1 MCHVTILMSSFLTY
15 CLITLI
21 HICTVFKLYCM
32 VHIYLFPMD
41 LWQKEGSFEPT
52 VSLMYF
58 NYLNQTNKKKDNQKA
73 PQNTIP
79 NEDKQLHLIIHEL
92 PLAFHQ
98 CMKVVTVFKVSNVL
112 IIGKYSAIG

>member
-1 MCHVTILMSSFLTY
+1 MSYHLNTCLYSIQIVLHGKYLPIPHGSMAERRKLWVNCESHVLQLSES
-15 CLITLI
+15 
-21 HICTVFKLYCM
+21 
-32 VHIYLFPMD
+32 
-41 LWQKEGSFEPT
+41 
-52 VSLMYF
+52 
-58 NYLNQTNKKKDNQKA
+58 NKQKKDNQKA

-112 IIGKYSAIG
+112 IIGKYSAIRWVGAGM